1 MTRAERPQAPSSTPA
16 TTAASPC
23 LSLAGKT
30 CDQVMELSIAL
41 DAYLALELFV
51 EPAHADEA
59 RASVAPSRALLSS
72 LLHAINVEVQRKMNA
87 LADTLTVLQAQV
99 AIDAAHAR

>member
-1 MTRAERPQAPSSTPA
+1 MTRAERPQAASPTPA
-16 TTAASPC
+16 TTTASQC

-30 CDQVMELSIAL
+30 SDLVMELSIAM

-51 EPAHADEA
+51 EPAYADEA
-59 RASVAPSRALLSS
+59 QARVPPSRAQLTSM
-72 LLHAINVEVQRKMNA
+72 LHAINVEVQRKMA
-87 LADTLTVLQAQV
+87 TLADTLAVLQAQA

>member
-1 MTRAERPQAPSSTPA
+1 MTRAERPQAASSTPA
-16 TTAASPC
+16 TTTASQC

-41 DAYLALELFV
+41 NAYLALELFV

-59 RASVAPSRALLSS
+59 RASVPPSRALLSS
-72 LLHAINVEVQRKMNA
+72 MLHAINVEVQRKMDA
-87 LADTLTVLQAQV
+87 LADTIAVLQAQV